1 MWVQVFAGLIAKPAK
16 GARGS
21 VNGDPKWTEVR
32 MRHTYPAQTLPRTGR
47 AVISPGYW
55 GRGIGTLRSLWSEG
69 RSSGIRRANWC
80 PCKTMKLRFRPAK
93 PSSVSTRSV
102 RQSHRRPTAT
112 VPACELEWRR
122 LARFQFALGT
132 LPALALSAGTVTYRN
147 RELRRRHRGQSYSRY
162 AV

>member
-55 GRGIGTLRSLWSEG
+55 GRGIGTLRSLWS
-69 RSSGIRRANWC
+69 R
-80 PCKTMKLRFRPAK
+80 
-93 PSSVSTRSV
+93 VV
-102 RQSHRRPTAT
+102 
-112 VPACELEWRR
+112 
-122 LARFQFALGT
+122 
-132 LPALALSAGTVTYRN
+132 
-147 RELRRRHRGQSYSRY
+147 RGQLLAGRVVAESSTCSHARE
-162 AV
+162 AR

>member
-55 GRGIGTLRSLWSEG
+55 GQYLTPFG
-69 RSSGIRRANWC
+69 RSGVKDGLQASGGPIGAH
-80 PCKTMKLRFRPAK
+80 AK
-93 PSSVSTRSV
+93 
-102 RQSHRRPTAT
+102 Q
-112 VPACELEWRR
+112 
-122 LARFQFALGT
+122 
-132 LPALALSAGTVTYRN
+132 
-147 RELRRRHRGQSYSRY
+147 
-162 AV
+162 